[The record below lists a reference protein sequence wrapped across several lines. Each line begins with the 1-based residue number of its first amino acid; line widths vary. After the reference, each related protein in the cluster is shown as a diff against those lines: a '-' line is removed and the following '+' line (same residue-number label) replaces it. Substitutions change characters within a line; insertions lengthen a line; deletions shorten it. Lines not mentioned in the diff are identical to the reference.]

1 MKNTDIV
8 FAETDKNHSGFC
20 KVFYADGTSDIKG
33 KSIGEVECELNSDR
47 GRFFR
52 IKSAL
57 VCENNIVMIH
67 PSQRKLVI
75 AFDSLEKEHMELSS
89 FSDDILRR
97 LRDAINQRENA
108 SVGNGYTKKENRN
121 PLNFN
126 DFILK
131 H

>member
-8 FAETDKNHSGFC
+8 FAKTVKDHSEFC
-20 KVFYADGTSDIKG
+20 EVFYADGTSDIKG

-67 PSQRKLVI
+67 PSQCKLVI
-75 AFDSLEKEHMELSS
+75 AFDSLEKRHMELS
-89 FSDDILRR
+89 FSEYILRR
-97 LRDAINQRENA
+97 LREAINQRENA
-108 SVGNGYTKKENRN
+108 SVGNGYTKKGNRN